1 MVIHKAEKCNINN
14 VSENKIHDDTSGYN
28 NIFLFF
34 IIIVIKAVVYGI
46 KFYTAE
52 CSREYVITN
61 KDTETKFKMILRDKY
76 IDDAF
81 LENIGLYKNSWNSL
95 EVYDSNMKSHK
106 IIWKEVKQ

>member
-14 VSENKIHDDTSGYN
+14 VSENKIHDDKISGYN
-28 NIFLFF
+28 SLIIFF
-34 IIIVIKAVVYGI
+34 IINVIVAVVYVLTGYPAA
-46 KFYTAE
+46 F
-52 CSREYVITN
+52 SREHVITN

-106 IIWKEVKQ
+106 IIWKEVK

>member
-28 NIFLFF
+28 NIIIFF
-34 IIIVIKAVVYGI
+34 IINVIVAVVYVLTGYPAA
-46 KFYTAE
+46 F
-52 CSREYVITN
+52 SREHVITN

-76 IDDAF
+76 IDDMF
-81 LENIGLYKNSWNSL
+81 IENIGQNSWNSI

>member
-28 NIFLFF
+28 NIIIFF
-34 IIIVIKAVVYGI
+34 IIIVITAVVYAI
-46 KFYTAE
+46 TVYPAA
-52 CSREYVITN
+52 CSRESVITN
-61 KDTETKFKMILRDKY
+61 KDTETKFKMILGDKY
-76 IDDAF
+76 IDDVF
-81 LENIGLYKNSWNSL
+81 LENISKNSWNSI

>member
-28 NIFLFF
+28 NIIIFF
-34 IIIVIKAVVYGI
+34 IINVIVAVVYAI
-46 KFYTAE
+46 TVYPAT
-52 CSREYVITN
+52 CSRESVITN

-106 IIWKEVKQ
+106 IIWKEVK

>member
-14 VSENKIHDDTSGYN
+14 VSENKTGDKISGYN
-28 NIFLFF
+28 SLIIFF
-34 IIIVIKAVVYGI
+34 IITVITAVVYAI
-46 KFYTAE
+46 TVYPAA
-52 CSREYVITN
+52 CSRESIITN

-76 IDDAF
+76 IDDMF
-81 LENIGLYKNSWNSL
+81 IENIGQNSWNSI

>member
-1 MVIHKAEKCNINN
+1 MVIHKAEKCNN
-14 VSENKIHDDTSGYN
+14 VSENKTGDKISGYN
-28 NIFLFF
+28 SLIIFF
-34 IIIVIKAVVYGI
+34 IINVIVAVVYVLTGYPAA
-46 KFYTAE
+46 F
-52 CSREYVITN
+52 SREHVITN

>member
-14 VSENKIHDDTSGYN
+14 VSENKTGDKISGYN
-28 NIFLFF
+28 SLIIFF
-34 IIIVIKAVVYGI
+34 IINVIVAVVYVLTGYPAA
-46 KFYTAE
+46 F
-52 CSREYVITN
+52 SREHVITN

-76 IDDAF
+76 TDDAF

-106 IIWKEVKQ
+106 IIWKEVK